1 MLTADGYVKLVDFG
15 FAKQIGYSAKTWTFC
30 GTPGK
35 RANKEYHTQLRN
47 LSREGLDEDEISL
60 AKSQFFVTLLHFH

>member
-1 MLTADGYVKLVDFG
+1 MKCFSQPENLMLTADGYVKLVDFG

-35 RANKEYHTQLRN
+35 RLNTTRN
-47 LSREGLDEDEISL
+47 
-60 AKSQFFVTLLHFH
+60 